1 MKLQQFV
8 LRIRHHPPFAWLRLP
23 TQRRR
28 RMAVAALWL
37 AFAAHVAVNTLGGA
51 GQLAE
56 LAGFATLFAGVVCLF
71 SLAEASVLRGGARP
85 LDAGRLAA
93 RDRAY
98 AAAFHGTGWLLLAV
112 VVYAELALRIDALWL
127 PTDPRT
133 AVGAFAAVAVAIGL
147 LPVSPL
153 PQVDF
158 PVVSVSASLPG
169 ASPEV
174 MAATV
179 ATPLERALGRIAG
192 VTEMTLPPP
201 LASPLMKSVS
211 HAGWPVGAI
220 RASSRCSASA
230 LSMP

>member
-8 LRIRHHPPFAWLRLP
+8 LRVRHHPPFAWLRLP

-37 AFAAHVAVNTLGGA
+37 AFAAHVAVSALGGD

-56 LAGFATLFAGVVCLF
+56 FAGFATLFAGAVCLF

-98 AAAFHGTGWLLLAV
+98 AAAFHGTGWLLLVV

-127 PTDPRT
+127 PSDPRA
-133 AVGAFAAVAVAIGL
+133 AVGTFAAVAVAIGL
-147 LPVSPL
+147 LPVSLLSWAEPDDAPAAAPTIRQPL
-153 PQVDF
+153 RRPRRF
-158 PVVSVSASLPG
+158 P
-169 ASPEV
+169 
-174 MAATV
+174 
-179 ATPLERALGRIAG
+179 AG
-192 VTEMTLPPP
+192 PRDREGPRFL
-201 LASPLMKSVS
+201 
-211 HAGWPVGAI
+211 H
-220 RASSRCSASA
+220 
-230 LSMP
+230 